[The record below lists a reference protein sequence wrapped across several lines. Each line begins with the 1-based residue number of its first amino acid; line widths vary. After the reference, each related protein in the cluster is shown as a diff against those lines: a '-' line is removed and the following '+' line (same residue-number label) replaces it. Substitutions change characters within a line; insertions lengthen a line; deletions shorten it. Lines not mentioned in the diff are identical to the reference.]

1 MLESTTALRPY
12 TPDDA
17 ASTLRCF
24 RRAVHGTASHDYDA
38 EQIQSWA
45 AVDIA
50 TWSCRRAKT
59 TTWVAERHGQLV
71 GFGDIDDEGYID
83 MMFVDPDAGR
93 LGVASALLE
102 QLLMLAKSRGLGE
115 LTVHASVTARPFFES
130 HGFVITAETQVEL
143 RGSVLTHYRMRFD
156 LSYLGQSSLTSTS
169 TRSAARLASNAPTIT
184 RATATTVPT
193 MVVVD
198 SVLSGRCRTSRA
210 RPLRKSTAPA
220 KIIGTSAARC
230 PSCHARSEY
239 ISEPKRMPANGLMP
253 SHPRAAA
260 SFTPTIRI
268 AASIR
273 MTAATSIVADYARR
287 RRRSTGL
294 RGSSR
299 ANHPVERP
307 PG

>member
-24 RRAVHGTASHDYDA
+24 RRAVHGTASRDYDA
-38 EQIQSWA
+38 GQIQSWA

-50 TWSCRRAKT
+50 TWGCRRAKT

-71 GFGDIDDEGYID
+71 GFSDIDDEGYID

-143 RGSVLTHYRMRFD
+143 RGSVLTNYRMRLD
-156 LSYLGQSSLTSTS
+156 LS
-169 TRSAARLASNAPTIT
+169 
-184 RATATTVPT
+184 
-193 MVVVD
+193 
-198 SVLSGRCRTSRA
+198 
-210 RPLRKSTAPA
+210 
-220 KIIGTSAARC
+220 
-230 PSCHARSEY
+230 
-239 ISEPKRMPANGLMP
+239 
-253 SHPRAAA
+253 
-260 SFTPTIRI
+260 
-268 AASIR
+268 
-273 MTAATSIVADYARR
+273 
-287 RRRSTGL
+287 
-294 RGSSR
+294 
-299 ANHPVERP
+299 
-307 PG
+307 